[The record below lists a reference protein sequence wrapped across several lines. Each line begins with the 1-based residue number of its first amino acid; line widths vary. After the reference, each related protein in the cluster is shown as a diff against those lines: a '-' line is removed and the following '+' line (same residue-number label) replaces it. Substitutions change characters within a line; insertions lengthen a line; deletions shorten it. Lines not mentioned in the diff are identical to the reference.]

1 MEIDDEMADYGTD
14 LSDDVESIV
23 DPHFDAKAPCD
34 VHNKESLS
42 RSLRDVVTRCLDK
55 LRVGCRLTVTV
66 LAATGV
72 WGQPSG
78 QAAAR

>member
-14 LSDDVESIV
+14 LSDDVESTV
-23 DPHFDAKAPCD
+23 DPHFDAKAPCG
-34 VHNKESLS
+34 VHNKDPLS
-42 RSLRDVVTRCLDK
+42 TSLRDVVTRCLDK
-55 LRVGCRLTVTV
+55 LGCRLTVTV

-72 WGQPSG
+72 SGQPSG

>member
-14 LSDDVESIV
+14 LSDDAKSIV
-23 DPHFDAKAPCD
+23 DPHSDAKAPCD
-34 VHNKESLS
+34 VHNKDQLPTSLTG
-42 RSLRDVVTRCLDK
+42 VVTRCLDK
-55 LRVGCRLTVTV
+55 LGCRLTVTV